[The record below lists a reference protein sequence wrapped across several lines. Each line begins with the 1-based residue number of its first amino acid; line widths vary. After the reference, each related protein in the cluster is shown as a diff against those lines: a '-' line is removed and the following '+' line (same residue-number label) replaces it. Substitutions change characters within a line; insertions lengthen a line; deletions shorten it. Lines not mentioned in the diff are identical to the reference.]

1 MSIRTDR
8 VEELLKR
15 ELSELIRREIPVGE
29 AGLLNVNRVK
39 ISKDLQQATVF
50 VGVLG
55 DNAQKQRA
63 LVLLQDH
70 RRDIQFQLGRS
81 TALRYTPVLRF
92 VIDESI
98 ERGNRVLEI
107 MEQIDQSTSDP
118 KQ

>member
-1 MSIRTDR
+1 MSLRTDR

-15 ELSELIRREIPVGE
+15 ELSELIRRDIPVGE
-29 AGLLNVNRVK
+29 AGLLNVNLVK

-50 VGVLG
+50 VGILG
-55 DNAQKQRA
+55 NAQQKQRA
-63 LVLLQDH
+63 MAMLQEG
-70 RRDIQFQLGRS
+70 RRSIQSQLGRNVV
-81 TALRYTPVLRF
+81 LRYTPQLKF

-107 MEQIDQSTSDP
+107 MEELDKPDS

>member
-1 MSIRTDR
+1 MSLRTDR

-29 AGLLNVNRVK
+29 AGLLNVNHVK
-39 ISKDLQQATVF
+39 VSKDLQQATVF
-50 VGVLG
+50 VGVVG
-55 DNAQKQRA
+55 NNAQKQRA
-63 LVLLQDH
+63 LVLLQEA
-70 RRDIQFQLGRS
+70 RRTLQSQLGR
-81 TALRYTPVLRF
+81 AVVLRYTPQLKF

-107 MEQIDQSTSDP
+107 MEDLDKSDP